1 MRQVVC
7 GLIGPSCASQ
17 ARTRWNELFREKNIP
32 AFFDFYRTKTKE
44 DLELR
49 LSEMFLLERRG
60 YVMAP
65 ELQTMIVPLLDRLDD
80 TAKQTERVDT
90 VVNDGGV
97 LVGYSCGSDEKR
109 LAVWFSGTMLSL

>member
-7 GLIGPSCASQ
+7 GLIGAACSSR
-17 ARTRWNELFREKNIP
+17 ARTTWNELFRERGFA

-60 YVMAP
+60 YVVAS
-65 ELQTMIVPLLDRLDD
+65 ELQTIILPLLDRLDL
-80 TAKQTERVDT
+80 TAIEKGSVDT

-97 LVGYSCGSDEKR
+97 LIGYYCEDDEKKIS
-109 LAVWFSGTMLSL
+109 VWFGS

>member
-1 MRQVVC
+1 MRPAVC
-7 GLIGPSCASQ
+7 GLIGSSCVSQ
-17 ARTRWNELFREKNIP
+17 ARTTWNALFQKRGIS

-60 YVMAP
+60 YLVAP
-65 ELQTMIVPLLDRLDD
+65 ELQTLILPLLDRLDD
-80 TAKQTERVDT
+80 SAKNAERVDT

-97 LVGYSCGSDEKR
+97 LIGYCCGGDNKR
-109 LAVWFSGTMLSL
+109 LELWFSGA